1 MKPTTRRALTVAL
14 VALSALALAAS
25 PALAHEDQVI
35 RLGSFWSGVL
45 HPVLGLDHFLAMV
58 SVGIV
63 SAQIGGRA
71 IWTVPATFVAMM
83 GIGYLLGRVD
93 LGLGSGVEWGILA
106 SVIVLGTLIAA
117 GRTVPLGLVF
127 GGVAVFAVFHGY
139 AHGAETPDIA
149 DAAVYAVGFL
159 SGTAAIHLLG
169 VLIGAIAE
177 RYERGPAALRVL
189 GGVIA
194 LLGILFVVG
203 VL

>member
-1 MKPTTRRALTVAL
+1 MKPTTRRARTVAL
-14 VALSALALAAS
+14 LALSVLVLAAT

-35 RLGSFWSGVL
+35 RLGSFWGGVL

-71 IWTVPATFVAMM
+71 IWTVPTTFVAMM
-83 GIGYLLGRVD
+83 GVGYLFGRTD
-93 LGLGSGVEWGILA
+93 LGLGAGVEWGILA
-106 SVIVLGTLIAA
+106 SVIVLGALIAA
-117 GRTVPLGLVF
+117 GRAVPLGV
-127 GGVAVFAVFHGY
+127 VFAGVTFFALFHGY
-139 AHGAETPDIA
+139 AHGAETPEIA
-149 DAAVYAVGFL
+149 NEGVYAVGFL

-177 RYERGPAALRVL
+177 RYERGPLVLRGV
-189 GGVIA
+189 GGVIVF
-194 LLGILFVVG
+194 LGLLFVIG

>member
-1 MKPTTRRALTVAL
+1 MGL

-35 RLGSFWSGVL
+35 RLGSFWGGVL

-83 GIGYLLGRVD
+83 GVGYLLGRTD
-93 LGLGSGVEWGILA
+93 LGLGEGVEWGILA
-106 SVIVLGTLIAA
+106 SVIVLGTLIAI
-117 GRTVPLGLVF
+117 GRAVPLGAVYA
-127 GGVAVFAVFHGY
+127 GVGLFALFHGY
-139 AHGAETPDIA
+139 AHGAETPSVA
-149 DAAVYAVGFL
+149 NAGVYAVGFL

-177 RYERGPAALRVL
+177 RYERGPIVLRVIGAL
-189 GGVIA
+189 IA
-194 LLGILFVVG
+194 LLGLLLAIG